1 MLILWVHGSHFEEQG
16 KHGERNSVGGW
27 KYPDIYTEGCVN
39 TEEEMHLRV
48 RKGFIQKTGERSLV
62 LLPIPGESQGAYTV
76 VQ

>member
-1 MLILWVHGSHFEEQG
+1 M
-16 KHGERNSVGGW
+16 
-27 KYPDIYTEGCVN
+27 N

-62 LLPIPGESQGAYTV
+62 LPPIPGESQGAYTV